1 MLVIA
6 PSILTANFTRLG
18 EEIRSLEEAGA
29 DWIHLDV
36 MDGHFVPNLTFGPP
50 VIHSV
55 RSFTKLPLDV
65 HLMIEE
71 PDRWI
76 EAYRKAGAD
85 SITVHAEACRH
96 LNRTLHFIRESG
108 ARAGVSLNPAS
119 PLAFIDDVVCDA
131 DLILIMS
138 VNPGF
143 GGQSFIPGSVDR
155 IRRTAAAIKA
165 AGSQAVIQV
174 DGGIDAV
181 TSRQV
186 VDAGASVLVAGNYI
200 LTAPSRAAAIRTL
213 RASAGPGSQPSGA
226 VLT

>member
-6 PSILTANFTRLG
+6 PSILTANFARLE
-18 EEIRSLEEAGA
+18 EEIRSLEAAGA

-50 VIHSV
+50 VVKSV
-55 RSFTKLPLDV
+55 RATTKLPLDA
-65 HLMIEE
+65 HLMIED

-76 EAYRKAGAD
+76 EAYRTAGAD
-85 SITVHAEACRH
+85 SITVHAEACPH
-96 LNRTLHFIRESG
+96 LHRTLHHIRETG
-108 ARAGVSLNPAS
+108 ARAGVSVNPAT
-119 PLAFIDDVVCDA
+119 PLAMIDEVLCEA

-143 GGQSFIPGSVDR
+143 GGQSFIPASVER

-181 TSRQV
+181 TSRAV
-186 VDAGASVLVAGNYI
+186 VGAGATVRVAGNYI
-200 LTAPSRAAAIRTL
+200 LTAPSRAAAVRTL
-213 RASAGPGSQPSGA
+213 RDSAGPDRLPPGA
-226 VLT
+226 VLA